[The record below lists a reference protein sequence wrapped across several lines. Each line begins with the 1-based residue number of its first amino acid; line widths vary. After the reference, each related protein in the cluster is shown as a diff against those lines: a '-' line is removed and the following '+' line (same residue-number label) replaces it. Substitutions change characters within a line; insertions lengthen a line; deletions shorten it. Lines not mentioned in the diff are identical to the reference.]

1 MQKFQGDDIAF
12 SLEMFT
18 DDTES
23 IPVNLDEKDEVIV
36 YAYTDGC
43 IKAKLSKTIKP
54 GYRNLVRTSA
64 FEYAGMIES
73 AVTAVMAEGA
83 IIIEINIT
91 TGSVNEVKVF
101 NSGITLSKSTI
112 KAES

>member
-12 SLEMFT
+12 SIEMFT
-18 DDTES
+18 DDSEA

-43 IKAKLSKTIKP
+43 VVAKLSKTVKP
-54 GYRNLVRTSA
+54 GYRTFVRSSA
-64 FEYAGMIES
+64 FEYAGIIES
-73 AVTAVMAEGA
+73 DLTKNMAEGV
-83 IIIEINIT
+83 IVIEINIT
-91 TGSVNEVKVF
+91 TGPINEIKVF

-112 KAES
+112 KTES

>member
-12 SLEMFT
+12 SIEMFT
-18 DDTES
+18 DDTEA
-23 IPVNLDEKDEVIV
+23 IPMNLDQKDEVII

-43 IKAKLSKTIKP
+43 VKAKLSKTTKP
-54 GYRNLVRTSA
+54 GYRTLVRSSA
-64 FEYAGMIES
+64 FEYTGIIES
-73 AVTAVMAEGA
+73 DLTKNMAEGV
-83 IIIEINIT
+83 IIIELNIT
-91 TGSVNEVKVF
+91 TGALNDVKVF